1 VFNSRPTLLALATI
15 LCGLALPARAAVQQV
30 LTGLDQPVR
39 LVAPAGDTRL
49 FVAERSGRIRV
60 FNQNGVDLGTFLDIS
75 AQTTNEGE
83 RGVAGLA
90 FAPDYATS
98 RRFYLTFTDLQ
109 GDLNLARYSVTPG
122 NPNVANA
129 ASQEIIL
136 EVDVPGQDHIGGHLE
151 FAPDGTLYLG
161 LGDGEFGGDPGNR
174 AQDPQQL
181 LGKILRLDVS
191 GPTGYAVP
199 ADNPFVG
206 KAPRDE
212 IWSLG
217 LRNPWC
223 FAFDRLTSDLYIA
236 DVGEDIHEEINV
248 QPGSSNGRENY
259 GWRLVAGPD
268 CFAPNFGCRPDTLSA
283 PVHSYTHSGGTA
295 WRCAVVGGYVYR
307 GARIPSLQGQYFFAD
322 FCSGEI
328 WTMEW
333 TAPGGLVGVVNRT
346 NEMTPSGGYIAISSF
361 GQDGLGELYV
371 LDHVAGKAFRIVN
384 AASPVPG
391 LMSAPR
397 LAQNQPNPFN
407 PATEI
412 SFTVGAG
419 DDATTLEVFD
429 AAGRRVRSL
438 VSAVLDAGDHT
449 VAWDGT
455 DDRGQRVPSGVYLYR
470 LQSGGTVTG
479 RKMLLVE

>member
-1 VFNSRPTLLALATI
+1 MVARRAAVRSLSALGPPKEYRYCHDYVGVLPWAHKARFPAIPNDFGPTRAGAEVVASLPTGTIRTAIIRRTTVFNSRPTLLALATI

-191 GPTGYAVP
+191 GPTGYA
-199 ADNPFVG
+199 
-206 KAPRDE
+206 
-212 IWSLG
+212 
-217 LRNPWC
+217 
-223 FAFDRLTSDLYIA
+223 
-236 DVGEDIHEEINV
+236 
-248 QPGSSNGRENY
+248 
-259 GWRLVAGPD
+259 
-268 CFAPNFGCRPDTLSA
+268 
-283 PVHSYTHSGGTA
+283 
-295 WRCAVVGGYVYR
+295 
-307 GARIPSLQGQYFFAD
+307 
-322 FCSGEI
+322 
-328 WTMEW
+328 
-333 TAPGGLVGVVNRT
+333 
-346 NEMTPSGGYIAISSF
+346 
-361 GQDGLGELYV
+361 
-371 LDHVAGKAFRIVN
+371 
-384 AASPVPG
+384 
-391 LMSAPR
+391 
-397 LAQNQPNPFN
+397 
-407 PATEI
+407 
-412 SFTVGAG
+412 
-419 DDATTLEVFD
+419 
-429 AAGRRVRSL
+429 
-438 VSAVLDAGDHT
+438 
-449 VAWDGT
+449 
-455 DDRGQRVPSGVYLYR
+455 
-470 LQSGGTVTG
+470 
-479 RKMLLVE
+479 